1 MVSRNQDFHDSIIID
16 SHFHSNALLSC
27 GAHKCRSKCH
37 QIQDHSKMPCTEYLS
52 SICDAGHK
60 QSWKCGD
67 RRSKSCPTCER
78 EAKLARA
85 KQKRDLDAQQKRD
98 EEQRVHLAHM
108 DALDAQIAQE
118 HRAREDARLAQERS
132 QAIKQKENDL
142 AAQRAQ
148 RTDAAPSVSTT
159 QTSTW
164 QQMWS
169 PSKLLATASGI
180 LSRPTDERHV
190 KMTPDNTPPISP
202 SSPIKAGTSSQM
214 PSNSTTIKPSGR
226 PFPQLAESPSK
237 KEWLRQ
243 KNMEGANN
251 PSIDAIMDMTGLEGV
266 KQKVLNIK
274 AKIDLSIRQDA
285 SLKQERFNVVL
296 LGNPGTGRYSSL
308 VYDI

>member
-1 MVSRNQDFHDSIIID
+1 MVSRNQDFHHSIIVD
-16 SHFHSNALLSC
+16 SHLYSNALLSC
-27 GAHKCRSKCH
+27 GVHKCSSKCH

-60 QSWKCGD
+60 QSWKCSD
-67 RRSKSCPTCER
+67 KRSKSCTTCER
-78 EAKLARA
+78 EAKLARE

-98 EEQRVHLAHM
+98 EEQRAHLARM
-108 DALDAQIAQE
+108 DDLDAQIAQE
-118 HRAREDARLAQERS
+118 HQAREDARLTQERL

-148 RTDAAPSVSTT
+148 
-159 QTSTW
+159 TSTW
-164 QQMWS
+164 QQMLS

-190 KMTPDNTPPISP
+190 KMTPGSNTPPISP

-243 KNMEGANN
+243 KNMEGAND

-266 KQKVLNIK
+266 KQKVLNTK
-274 AKIDLSIRQDA
+274 AKIDLSIRQNA

-296 LGNPGTGRYSSL
+296 LGNPGTGRCSGL